1 MGILSFIIVFMRNY
15 YAKYTPFLFLLP
27 AMLVLLVF
35 FFIPFA
41 ESFLLSLKSYDH
53 SLYHPTWVG
62 LANYHEL
69 LVSKTFWQVLLNT
82 FVFMVAAV
90 PVLVVLPIIIAVLL
104 CQQLRGITVYRVI
117 TYIPVII
124 SIVVAGIAFKW
135 LYNYEGLLNY
145 LISFL
150 GIPKVEWLTSPDV
163 AIYSVIALTVWKG
176 LGYYAMIY
184 LAALTT
190 APKELYEA
198 CDIDG
203 ASLLRK
209 HLTITIPHLMPS
221 IALVAVISSIS
232 AMKVFVEIY
241 VMTQGGPMN
250 STKTIVYYI
259 YQKAFENL
267 DIGLASACGII
278 LLIITMGLSFLNV
291 KFFENQQAG
300 VQ

>member
-1 MGILSFIIVFMRNY
+1 MKNY
-15 YAKYTPFLFLLP
+15 YAKYTPFLFLIP

-35 FFIPFA
+35 FFIPFFDSLML
-41 ESFLLSLKSYDH
+41 SFQNFDH
-53 SLYHPTWVG
+53 SLYNPTWVG
-62 LANYHEL
+62 LENYREL
-69 LVSKTFWQVLLNT
+69 LASKVFWQVLWNT
-82 FVFMVAAV
+82 VLFMIVAV
-90 PVLVVLPIIIAVLL
+90 PILVVLPIFIAVLL
-104 CQQLRGITVYRVI
+104 SQSIRGITIYRVI

-150 GIPKVEWLTSPDV
+150 GIPKIEWLTSPDV
-163 AIYSVIALTVWKG
+163 AIYSVIALTIWKG

-203 ASLLRK
+203 ASILRK
-209 HLTITIPHLMPS
+209 HLAITIPHLMPTIS
-221 IALVAVISSIS
+221 LVAVISSIS

-259 YQKAFENL
+259 YQRAFENL
-267 DIGLASACGII
+267 DIGVASACGII
-278 LLIITMGLSFLNV
+278 LLIITMGLSMFNV
-291 KFFENQQAG
+291 KMFESQQPIG
-300 VQ
+300 

>member
-1 MGILSFIIVFMRNY
+1 MKNY

-27 AMLVLLVF
+27 AMTILGLF
-35 FFIPFA
+35 FFIPFF
-41 ESFLLSLKSYDH
+41 ESLSLSFQSFDN
-53 SLYHPTWVG
+53 SLYHPVWIG
-62 LANYHEL
+62 FDNYRQL
-69 LVSKTFWQVLLNT
+69 LTSSAFWQVLWNT
-82 FVFMVAAV
+82 FIFMAAAV
-90 PVLVVLPIIIAVLL
+90 PILVVLPIVIAVLL
-104 CQQLRGITVYRVI
+104 SQSIRGITVYRVI
-117 TYIPVII
+117 SYIPVII

-135 LYNYEGLLNY
+135 LYSYEGLLNY
-145 LISFL
+145 FISFF
-150 GIPKVEWLTSPDV
+150 GIPKIEWLTSPDV

-203 ASLLRK
+203 ASVLRK
-209 HLTITIPHLMPS
+209 HLTITIPHLMPT

-278 LLIITMGLSFLNV
+278 LLIITMGLSVLNV
-291 KFFENQQAG
+291 KFFENQHQIG
-300 VQ
+300 

>member
-1 MGILSFIIVFMRNY
+1 MKNY
-15 YAKYTPFLFLLP
+15 YAKYTPFLFLIP
-27 AMLVLLVF
+27 AMFILLLF
-35 FFIPFA
+35 FSIPFF
-41 ESFLLSLKSYDH
+41 ESLILSFQNFDH

-62 LANYHEL
+62 IDNYREL
-69 LVSKTFWQVLLNT
+69 LASPVFWQVLWNT
-82 FVFMVAAV
+82 IVFMIVAV
-90 PVLVVLPIIIAVLL
+90 PILVVLPIIIAVLL
-104 CQQLRGITVYRVI
+104 SQSIRGITVYRVI
-117 TYIPVII
+117 SYIPVII

-135 LYNYEGLLNY
+135 LYSYEGLLNY
-145 LISFL
+145 LVSFL
-150 GIPKVEWLTSPDV
+150 GIPKIEWLTSPDV

-203 ASLLRK
+203 ASVLRK
-209 HLTITIPHLMPS
+209 HLTITIPHLMPT

-267 DIGLASACGII
+267 DIGVASACGII
-278 LLIITMGLSFLNV
+278 LLIITMGLSMLNV
-291 KFFENQQAG
+291 KFFENQHQIS
-300 VQ
+300 

>member
-1 MGILSFIIVFMRNY
+1 MS
-15 YAKYTPFLFLLP
+15 
-27 AMLVLLVF
+27 
-35 FFIPFA
+35 
-41 ESFLLSLKSYDH
+41 SD
-53 SLYHPTWVG
+53 
-62 LANYHEL
+62 
-69 LVSKTFWQVLLNT
+69 FWQVLWNT
-82 FVFMVAAV
+82 FLFMAVAV

-104 CQQLRGITVYRVI
+104 SQNLRGITVYRVI
-117 TYIPVII
+117 SYIPVII

-135 LYNYEGLLNY
+135 LYSYEGLLNY
-145 LISFL
+145 FISFL

-203 ASLLRK
+203 ASVLRK
-209 HLTITIPHLMPS
+209 HLTITIPHLMPT

-267 DIGLASACGII
+267 DIGVASACGIV
-278 LLIITMGLSFLNV
+278 LLIITMGLSVLNV
-291 KFFENQQAG
+291 KFFENQNQIG
-300 VQ
+300 

>member
-1 MGILSFIIVFMRNY
+1 MKNY
-15 YAKYTPFLFLLP
+15 YAKYTPFLFLIP

-35 FFIPFA
+35 FFIPFFDSLIL
-41 ESFLLSLKSYDH
+41 SFKNYDH
-53 SLYHPTWVG
+53 SLYHPVWVG
-62 LANYHEL
+62 FDNYRTL
-69 LVSKTFWQVLLNT
+69 LVSKEFWQVLWNT
-82 FVFMVAAV
+82 IVFMIVAV
-90 PVLVVLPIIIAVLL
+90 PILVVLPIFIAVLL
-104 CQQLRGITVYRVI
+104 SQNIRGITIYRVI

-145 LISFL
+145 LISFI
-150 GIPKVEWLTSPDV
+150 GIPKIEWLTSPDV
-163 AIYSVIALTVWKG
+163 AIYSVIALTIWKG

-203 ASLLRK
+203 ASVLRK
-209 HLTITIPHLMPS
+209 HLAITIPHLMPTIS
-221 IALVAVISSIS
+221 LVAVISSIS

-259 YQKAFENL
+259 YQRAFENL
-267 DIGLASACGII
+267 DIGVASACGIV
-278 LLIITMGLSFLNV
+278 LLIITMGLSMFNV
-291 KFFENQQAG
+291 KMFDKQPVG
-300 VQ
+300 

>member
-1 MGILSFIIVFMRNY
+1 MKNY
-15 YAKYTPFLFLLP
+15 YAKYTPFLFLIP
-27 AMLVLLVF
+27 AMFVLLVF
-35 FFIPFA
+35 FFIPFFDSLML
-41 ESFLLSLKSYDH
+41 SFQNFDH
-53 SLYHPTWVG
+53 SLYNPTWVG
-62 LANYHEL
+62 FDNYRAL
-69 LVSKTFWQVLLNT
+69 IGSKVFWQVLWNT
-82 FVFMVAAV
+82 IVFMVVAV
-90 PVLVVLPIIIAVLL
+90 PILVVLPIIIAVLL
-104 CQQLRGITVYRVI
+104 SQNLRGITIYRVI

-145 LISFL
+145 LISFI
-150 GIPKVEWLTSPDV
+150 GISKIEWLTSPDV
-163 AIYSVIALTVWKG
+163 ALYSVIALTVWKG

-203 ASLLRK
+203 ASILRK
-209 HLTITIPHLMPS
+209 HLAITIPHLMPTIS
-221 IALVAVISSIS
+221 LVAVISSIS

-259 YQKAFENL
+259 YQRAFENL
-267 DIGLASACGII
+267 DIGVASACGIV
-278 LLIITMGLSFLNV
+278 LLIITMGLSMFNV
-291 KFFENQQAG
+291 KMFENQHQVG
-300 VQ
+300 

>member
-1 MGILSFIIVFMRNY
+1 MKNY

-27 AMLVLLVF
+27 AGVILGVF
-35 FFIPFA
+35 FFIPFFD
-41 ESFLLSLKSYDH
+41 SFLLSFQNFDN
-53 SLYHPTWVG
+53 SLYHPVWVG
-62 LANYHEL
+62 FENYRQL
-69 LVSKTFWQVLLNT
+69 LLSPVFWQVLWNT
-82 FVFMVAAV
+82 FVFMVVAV

-104 CQQLRGITVYRVI
+104 SQTLREITIYRVI
-117 TYIPVII
+117 SYIPVII

-135 LYNYEGLLNY
+135 LYSYEGLLNY
-145 LISFL
+145 FISFF

-163 AIYSVIALTVWKG
+163 AIYSVIVLTVWKG

-203 ASLLRK
+203 ASVLRK
-209 HLTITIPHLMPS
+209 HLAITIPHLMPT

-267 DIGLASACGII
+267 DIGVASACGII
-278 LLIITMGLSFLNV
+278 LLIITMGLSVFNV
-291 KFFENQQAG
+291 KFFENQHQIG
-300 VQ
+300 

>member
-1 MGILSFIIVFMRNY
+1 MKNY

-27 AMLVLLVF
+27 AGVILGVF
-35 FFIPFA
+35 FFIPFFD
-41 ESFLLSLKSYDH
+41 SFLLSFQNFDN
-53 SLYHPTWVG
+53 SLYHPVWVG
-62 LANYHEL
+62 FENYRQL
-69 LVSKTFWQVLLNT
+69 LLSPVFWQVLWNT
-82 FVFMVAAV
+82 FVFMVVAV

-104 CQQLRGITVYRVI
+104 SQTLRGITIYRVI
-117 TYIPVII
+117 SYIPVII

-135 LYNYEGLLNY
+135 LYSYEGLLNY
-145 LISFL
+145 FISFF

-163 AIYSVIALTVWKG
+163 AIYSVIVLTVWKG

-203 ASLLRK
+203 ASVLRK
-209 HLTITIPHLMPS
+209 HLAITIPHLMPT

-267 DIGLASACGII
+267 DIGVASACGII
-278 LLIITMGLSFLNV
+278 LLIITMGLSVFNV
-291 KFFENQQAG
+291 KFFENQHQIG
-300 VQ
+300 

>member
-1 MGILSFIIVFMRNY
+1 MKSY
-15 YAKYTPFLFLLP
+15 YAKYTPFLFLIP
-27 AMLVLLVF
+27 AMLVLVLF
-35 FFIPFA
+35 FFIPFF
-41 ESFLLSLKSYDH
+41 ESLTLSFQNFDH
-53 SLYHPTWVG
+53 SLYHPVWVG
-62 LANYHEL
+62 LDNYREL
-69 LVSKTFWQVLLNT
+69 LASPVFWQVLWNT
-82 FVFMVAAV
+82 IVFMVVAV
-90 PVLVVLPIIIAVLL
+90 PVLVVLPIVIAVLL
-104 CQQLRGITVYRVI
+104 SQSIRGITIYRVI
-117 TYIPVII
+117 SYIPVII

-135 LYNYEGLLNY
+135 LYSYEGLLNY
-145 LISFL
+145 FISFF
-150 GIPKVEWLTSPDV
+150 GVPKIEWLTSPDV

-203 ASLLRK
+203 ASVLRK
-209 HLTITIPHLMPS
+209 HLTITIPHLMPT
-221 IALVAVISSIS
+221 IGLVAVISSIS

-267 DIGLASACGII
+267 DIGVASACGII
-278 LLIITMGLSFLNV
+278 LLIITMGLSVFNL
-291 KFFENQQAG
+291 KFFENQHQIG
-300 VQ
+300 

>member
-1 MGILSFIIVFMRNY
+1 MKNY

-27 AMLVLLVF
+27 AGVILGVF
-35 FFIPFA
+35 FFIPFFD
-41 ESFLLSLKSYDH
+41 SFLLSFQNFDN
-53 SLYHPTWVG
+53 SLYHPVWVG
-62 LANYHEL
+62 FENYSQL
-69 LVSKTFWQVLLNT
+69 LLSPVFWQVLWNT
-82 FVFMVAAV
+82 FVFMVVAV
-90 PVLVVLPIIIAVLL
+90 PVLVILPIIIAVLL
-104 CQQLRGITVYRVI
+104 SQTLRGITIYRVI
-117 TYIPVII
+117 SYIPVII

-135 LYNYEGLLNY
+135 LYSYEGLLNY
-145 LISFL
+145 FISFF

-163 AIYSVIALTVWKG
+163 AIYSVIVLTVWKG

-203 ASLLRK
+203 ASVLRK
-209 HLTITIPHLMPS
+209 HLAITIPHLMPT

-267 DIGLASACGII
+267 DIGVASACGII
-278 LLIITMGLSFLNV
+278 LLIITMGLSVFNV
-291 KFFENQQAG
+291 KFFENQHQIG
-300 VQ
+300 

>member
-1 MGILSFIIVFMRNY
+1 M
-15 YAKYTPFLFLLP
+15 P
-27 AMLVLLVF
+27 AMLVLLLF
-35 FFIPFA
+35 FFIPFF
-41 ESFLLSLKSYDH
+41 ESFALSFQNFDH
-53 SLYHPTWVG
+53 SLYHPVWIG
-62 LANYHEL
+62 FDNYREL
-69 LVSKTFWQVLLNT
+69 LMSPVFWQVLWNT
-82 FVFMVAAV
+82 VVFMVVAV

-104 CQQLRGITVYRVI
+104 SQSIRGITVYRVI
-117 TYIPVII
+117 SYIPVII

-135 LYNYEGLLNY
+135 LYSYEGLLNY
-145 LISFL
+145 FISFF
-150 GIPKVEWLTSPDV
+150 GIPKIEWLTSPDV

-203 ASLLRK
+203 ASVLRK
-209 HLTITIPHLMPS
+209 HLAITIPHLMPT

-267 DIGLASACGII
+267 DIGVASACGII
-278 LLIITMGLSFLNV
+278 LLIITMGLSMLNV
-291 KFFENQQAG
+291 KFFENQHQI
-300 VQ
+300 V